1 MKKNLLL
8 ISNSTM
14 AGEPYLDWCRNVI
27 LNFLNDFN
35 IKNVLFFPFAG
46 VNIDPKS
53 IEISYN
59 AYESKVQNVFH
70 PFNIKIN
77 SIHHYHDYKE
87 AIDQCECIMV
97 GGGNTFHLLYE
108 LHRNNLIEII
118 RNKVLSGI
126 PYLGWSAGANL
137 ACPTIKTTNDMPIIF
152 PLSFD
157 ALNLIDFQINPHY
170 LDDNPSN
177 HGGETREQRIK
188 EFLVVNKDTKVLG
201 LREGTYL
208 NVYDEK
214 IWLKGKKSARLFN
227 FYSDPIEINPS
238 DDPINI

>member
-1 MKKNLLL
+1 MNKKLLL

-14 AGEPYLDWCRNVI
+14 AGEPYLDWCRDVI
-27 LNFLNDFN
+27 LKFLNDSN

-77 SIHHYHDYKE
+77 SIHHYNDYKE
-87 AIDQCECIMV
+87 AINQSECIMV
-97 GGGNTFHLLYE
+97 GGGNTFHLVYE
-108 LHRNNLIEII
+108 LYKNNLMTTI
-118 RNKVLSGI
+118 REKSLCGI
-126 PYLGWSAGANL
+126 PYIGWSAGANL
-137 ACPTIKTTNDMPIIF
+137 ACPTIKTTNDMPIVF
-152 PLSFD
+152 PKSFD

-170 LDDNPSN
+170 IDHNPAD
-177 HGGETREQRIK
+177 HGGETREQRIL
-188 EFLVVNKDTKVLG
+188 EFLVVNKDMKVLG

-208 NVYDEK
+208 EIYNDNM
-214 IWLKGKKSARLFN
+214 WLKGDKPARLFQFN
-227 FYSDPIEINPS
+227 TEPREIKPGENM
-238 DDPINI
+238 III

>member
-1 MKKNLLL
+1 MNKNLLL

-14 AGEPYLDWCRNVI
+14 VGEPYLDWCKGII
-27 LNFLNDFN
+27 LDFLKNFN
-35 IKNVLFFPFAG
+35 IKDVLFFPYAG

-59 AYESKVQNVFH
+59 AYESKVQSVFDS
-70 PFNIKIN
+70 FNLNIK
-77 SIHHYHDYKE
+77 SIHHYNNLKE
-87 AIDQCECIMV
+87 AIEKSECIMV

-108 LHRNNLIEII
+108 LHRNNLIETM
-118 RNKVLSGI
+118 RSKVLNGT

-170 LDDNPSN
+170 LDDNLSN

-188 EFLVVNKDTKVLG
+188 EFLVVNKETKVLG
-201 LREGTYL
+201 LREGAYL
-208 NVYDEK
+208 NVYDDK
-214 IWLKGKKSARLFN
+214 IWLKGQKSARLFN
-227 FYSDPIEINPS
+227 FYSEPIEINPS
-238 DDPINI
+238 DDPIKI

>member
-1 MKKNLLL
+1 MNKNLLL

-14 AGEPYLDWCRNVI
+14 AGEPYLDWCKEII
-27 LNFLNDFN
+27 LNFLKNFD
-35 IKNVLFFPFAG
+35 IKEVLFFPYAG

-59 AYESKVQNVFH
+59 AYESKVRSVFDS
-70 PFNIKIN
+70 FNLNIK
-77 SIHHYHDYKE
+77 SIHHYNNLKE
-87 AIDQCECIMV
+87 SIEKSECIMV

-108 LHRNNLIEII
+108 LHRNNIIETMRDKI
-118 RNKVLSGI
+118 LSGT

-152 PLSFD
+152 PISFD
-157 ALNLIDFQINPHY
+157 ALNLINFQINPHY

-188 EFLVVNKDTKVLG
+188 EFLVVNKEIKVLG

-208 NVYDEK
+208 TVNDDK
-214 IWLKGKKSARLFN
+214 IWLKGNKTARLFY
-227 FYSDPIEINPS
+227 FYADPIEINPG
-238 DDPINI
+238 DNPIII